1 MAKAVKISG
10 GGGPVVK
17 TTRYSQFKGVD
28 FSTDPMLVDESRSPY
43 AVNLISDTGNSPEK
57 RPGWRTLHQLEGRIN
72 GLYRCEIGDKA
83 HYLAH
88 AGDKF
93 WEIDP
98 NGADPVLLREGVN
111 DDRSVGIWLNGALY
125 VLTGAEYLKYDGKTL
140 GAVDP
145 YVPTVI
151 TNRKPTGGGD
161 SLQGYNLIGRKWIE
175 EFIGDGSTKVYQL
188 TATDLDN
195 TAVECEIFTGG
206 AWVAKAEVTD
216 FTVDRAKGQ
225 VTFTTAPEKSEIPNV
240 KLKPSKTRAN
250 YADRINKAKTAAVY
264 NDQVVFLAGAE
275 KGIDYR
281 SGFGQPNFFPDTGYD
296 RVGTDETDIMGY
308 CKIGEYLGII
318 KESNNQD
325 STIYLRW
332 VDTIQQ
338 YNPDGSSYTET
349 VYKKKQGVVG
359 VGAVSRYAIGNLLDE
374 PLFLSDRGVFALTSN
389 AVTFERTVQNR
400 SNYVD
405 AKLTKEPGL
414 ENAVGT
420 EWMGYYLVCVNG
432 RSYILDSKQKSY
444 PKSSN
449 SAYLYECYYWENIPA
464 RVLLSVGD
472 ILYFGTE
479 DGRICRFNTDNETV
493 SKYSDDGKAIVAIW
507 STKSDD
513 DGYPQHLKT
522 LEKKGTSVTI
532 KPFTRSSAMIFIRTE
547 RDAANREVQQEA
559 VRIETMDIFSWED
572 IDFSRFTFNSNDAPQ
587 DIMVKKKIKKY
598 KRVQF
603 IIQNST
609 VNEGFGVFQITKCYK
624 VHSSLAKR

>member
-1 MAKAVKISG
+1 M
-10 GGGPVVK
+10 VK

-72 GLYRCEIGDKA
+72 GLFRCEIEGKA

-88 AGDKF
+88 ARDKF

-98 NGADPVLLREGVN
+98 GGADPVLLREGVN
-111 DDRSVGIWLNGALY
+111 DGRSTGIWLNGALY

-161 SLQGYNLIGRKWIE
+161 KLQGYNLIGRKWIE
-175 EFIGDGSTKVYQL
+175 EFIGDGSAKSYQL
-188 TATDLDN
+188 SAFDLDN

-206 AWVAKAEVTD
+206 EWVPKAEGTD
-216 FTVDRAKGQ
+216 FTVDRAEGL
-225 VTFTTAPEKSEIPNV
+225 VTFVTAPEKSEIPNV
-240 KLKPSKTRAN
+240 KLKPSKTREN
-250 YADRINKAKTAAVY
+250 YAERINKAKTAAVY
-264 NDQVVFLAGAE
+264 NDQVIFLAGAE
-275 KGIDYR
+275 KGTDYR
-281 SGFGQPNFFPDTGYD
+281 SGFGQPNYFSDTGYD

-444 PKSSN
+444 PKYSN
-449 SAYLYECYYWENIPA
+449 SAFLYECYYWENIPA
-464 RVLLSVGD
+464 RVLLSVED

-479 DGRICRFNTDNETV
+479 DGRICRFNTDMD
-493 SKYSDDGKAIVAIW
+493 SMAKYSDDGKAIVAIW

-522 LEKKGTSVTI
+522 LMKKGSCVTT
-532 KPFTRSSAMIFIRTE
+532 KPFTRSSAEIYVRTE
-547 RDAANREVQQEA
+547 KEAAERKVREG
-559 VRIETMDIFSWED
+559 TTDIFSWED
-572 IDFSRFTFNSNDAPQ
+572 IDFERFTFNSNDAPQ
-587 DIMVKKKIKKY
+587 DIMIKRKEKKY
-598 KRVQF
+598 KRLQF
-603 IIQNST
+603 VVRNA
-609 VNEGFGVFQITKCYK
+609 VANEGFGIYQIVKCFK
-624 VHSSLAKR
+624 VHSSLAKK